1 MPDLQECARLFW
13 ARMAPRDP
21 SEPIRVVRVVM
32 LAPRVWRQHET
43 GSSGVTYA
51 KRKPS
56 YRNGS
61 KLERCRQLAETG
73 ERLGI
78 DRVGLVVES
87 REVLDV

>member
-13 ARMAPRDP
+13 ARMAARDP

-32 LAPRVWRQHET
+32 LEPHIWRRHEI
-43 GSSGVTYA
+43 GSSGTSYA

-56 YRNGS
+56 YRTGS

-73 ERLGI
+73 ERLGL
-78 DRVGLVVES
+78 DRVGLAAES
-87 REVLDV
+87 RGEVP